1 MVTLRAQAYEFGP
14 YRLEPLSLSLSYCAN
29 VVSLPPKAVL
39 VLAELVKRPGS
50 VIAKK
55 ELIDAVWQESFVEE
69 ANLNQMIF
77 LLRRAFSQNG
87 GAAYIETIPR
97 RGYRFTAPVRPAEV
111 PIQINSIAVLP
122 LTNFSGES
130 HQEFFADGV
139 TEALITEL
147 AKIARLRVVSRTSSM
162 QYRAAAAPLSQIAR
176 DLRVQAVLRG
186 SVMKAGDRMRITV
199 QLVHAGSEAH
209 LWAKTYDGPL
219 SNVLEVQSSVARDL
233 AGEIRA
239 ELSREEE
246 ARLQTSRKVK
256 PEAYSF
262 YLKARYFARVL
273 TEEGQRKAIFH
284 FQKSIELDSEYAPA
298 FAGLAECYIEL
309 AYFFGMDP
317 KKAFAQAAPAAVRA
331 VDLDD
336 SLAEGHA
343 ALGLLRLLN
352 DWDWRAADDESRR
365 AIELAPGNAYVYW
378 KRGVYL
384 RYAGRIQ
391 ESIDVHL
398 RAESLD
404 PLSIVAIQE
413 VAYAFYYAR
422 RFEDAARQMEK
433 AIELEPAWDQLHFL
447 LGLTLLQLRR
457 FDRAISALRTAVRK
471 EPGNVFSVAA
481 LIYGLGHAGR
491 KKEAKRLLDRLLK
504 KYEYVPCWFLAMAW
518 IGLNDRD
525 RAIQALE
532 QAFLN
537 HEPCMVSLK
546 VDAIFDPLRNDP
558 RVANLVRRVG
568 LEP

>member
-14 YRLEPLSLSLSYCAN
+14 YRLEPLSLSLLYCAN

-111 PIQINSIAVLP
+111 PIQIDSIAVLP

-162 QYRAAAAPLSQIAR
+162 RYRAAAAPLSQIAR
-176 DLRVQAVLRG
+176 TLRVQAVLRG

-219 SNVLEVQSSVARDL
+219 SNVLEVQSSVARDV

-246 ARLQTSRKVK
+246 VRLQTSRKVK

-284 FQKSIELDSEYAPA
+284 FQKSIELDPEYAPA

-317 KKAFAQAAPAAVRA
+317 KKAFAEAAPAAVRA

-352 DWDWRAADDESRR
+352 DWDWRSADDESRR

-384 RYAGRIQ
+384 RYAGRTQ

-422 RFEDAARQMEK
+422 RFEEAARQMEK
-433 AIELEPAWDQLHFL
+433 AIELEPDWDQLHFL
-447 LGLTLLQLRR
+447 LGLILLQLRR

-518 IGLNDRD
+518 MGLNDRE

-532 QAFLN
+532 QALLN